1 MPTPSPDVTFN
12 AFLFAT
18 VCEEPNE
25 APLSVLS
32 VLARSDLD
40 PWTEAAELARMPTDL
55 AAHRLSLLLAGVAA
69 RPPSR
74 PDAGSIAV
82 RLVSLLP
89 RSAPLSMPSHG
100 QSASLLTFPPSRAFL
115 IMCLAFLASMTLS
128 AVLGNLELGGHAAK
142 PSTSITPTAAAP
154 R

>member
-1 MPTPSPDVTFN
+1 MPSTPSPDVAFN

-18 VCEEPNE
+18 VCEELNE

-40 PWTEAAELARMPTDL
+40 PWTEAADLARMPADV
-55 AAHRLSLLLAGVAA
+55 AVRRLSLLLAGVAA
-69 RPPSR
+69 RSPGR
-74 PDAGSIAV
+74 LDAGPMAV

-115 IMCLAFLASMTLS
+115 IMCLAFLVSMTVS
-128 AVLGNLELGGHAAK
+128 ALVGNLELGGHAAGAA
-142 PSTSITPTAAAP
+142 TSITA
-154 R
+154 RR